1 MDALTLKGAGYG
13 RYERGITSFYFSMN
27 DIYEKIECRIKR
39 FFSRSFESCLLV
51 IPSHNLF
58 FVLNLCP
65 PIPPFPIITEGM
77 SEEPEISAEDA
88 ELASNLALA
97 SEVSTQLE
105 DELVLTSLT
114 GLKTTIEES
123 EGRIKR

>member
-1 MDALTLKGAGYG
+1 MK
-13 RYERGITSFYFSMN
+13 R
-27 DIYEKIECRIKR
+27 IECGLNV
-39 FFSRSFESCLLV
+39 FSRSFELLRYY
-51 IPSHNLF
+51 PPKPF
-58 FVLNLCP
+58 FALCP
-65 PIPPFPIITEGM
+65 PSPHHPPIPIITAGM

>member
-1 MDALTLKGAGYG
+1 
-13 RYERGITSFYFSMN
+13 
-27 DIYEKIECRIKR
+27 
-39 FFSRSFESCLLV
+39 
-51 IPSHNLF
+51 
-58 FVLNLCP
+58 
-65 PIPPFPIITEGM
+65 M